1 MSKKPE
7 YQLNFDTVRTLKKA
21 LTTGDD
27 IASNLE
33 QVSENGDH
41 ESLIERWDSYVE
53 KLLTDFDKAGIN
65 LEH

>member
-1 MSKKPE
+1 MTKNPE

-21 LTTGDD
+21 LTAGDD

-33 QVSENGDH
+33 QVSGEGEHDK
-41 ESLIERWDSYVE
+41 LIDRWDSYVE
-53 KLLTDFDKAGIN
+53 KLLADFDKAGIN